1 MLGLEHDARAVAEE
15 SLHGRLAFTAR
26 LRLDQG
32 NDDVVRLRRVLTVDQ
47 NEVAVADVRLD
58 HRLAPDTKREDVL
71 AASGQRGRGDRH
83 LTLPVFLSEQRRAR
97 GDPAEDRHGLVRPA
111 AANVGERQRPRG
123 PAHAR
128 PSLQLALAL
137 EGPEM
142 IERGAG
148 GDLEALAELA
158 HGRRDAVLGLEAPH
172 ETQHFPLS
180 VRQLSHGR
188 SPDPEVLLN
197 SC

>member
-1 MLGLEHDARAVAEE
+1 MTFPRMRIE
-15 SLHGRLAFTAR
+15 
-26 LRLDQG
+26 
-32 NDDVVRLRRVLTVDQ
+32 
-47 NEVAVADVRLD
+47 
-58 HRLAPDTKREDVL
+58 
-71 AASGQRGRGDRH
+71 
-83 LTLPVFLSEQRRAR
+83 RRA
-97 GDPAEDRHGLVRPA
+97 GSTTIGAMVGCSGLSTMREPSRKNRFTVASPSPPDSDST
-111 AANVGERQRPRG
+111 VGERQRRRG

-128 PSLQLALAL
+128 PWLQLALAL

-142 IERGAG
+142 IERSAG

-188 SPDPEVLLN
+188 SPDPEV
-197 SC
+197 